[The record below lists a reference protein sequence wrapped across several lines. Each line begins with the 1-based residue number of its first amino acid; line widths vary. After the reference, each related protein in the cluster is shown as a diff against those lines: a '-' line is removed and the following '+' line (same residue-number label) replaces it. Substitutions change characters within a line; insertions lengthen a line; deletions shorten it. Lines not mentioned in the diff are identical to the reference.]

1 GFVDL
6 TDAQVFDRAAAAIS
20 IPRQEEANSFVLH
33 APLELM
39 ARRLL
44 LPHVPPRLRR
54 PARERMVWVAARYER
69 SGDPVESRPSAR
81 AAPDSVE
88 GERSALLA
96 ALQDGDLDGVDG
108 AARPFLSHAT
118 VDEALALAEP
128 TIDWLAAAGHAPI
141 GFFLASRLA

>member
-1 GFVDL
+1 MSAITRPEAEFGIDPENVHDEYDRHGFVDL

-88 GERSALLA
+88 
-96 ALQDGDLDGVDG
+96 
-108 AARPFLSHAT
+108 
-118 VDEALALAEP
+118 
-128 TIDWLAAAGHAPI
+128 
-141 GFFLASRLA
+141 